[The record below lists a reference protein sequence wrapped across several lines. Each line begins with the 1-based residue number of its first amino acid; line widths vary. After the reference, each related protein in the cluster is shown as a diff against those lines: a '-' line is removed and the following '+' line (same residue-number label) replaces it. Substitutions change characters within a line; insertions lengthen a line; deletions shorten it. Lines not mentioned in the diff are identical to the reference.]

1 MLAISFETQKAYPYA
16 KLALL
21 GIQYGISHAAL
32 NFDKGLF
39 LPHVKR
45 GNRKQY
51 DHFRH
56 HENIVIDE
64 DACPPYRQV
73 MGPTMIDIILVAIL
87 MNKGDPPM
95 NRMPVMFSILSGAH

>member
-1 MLAISFETQKAYPYA
+1 MLALSFEIQKAYPYA

-21 GIQYGISHAAL
+21 GIQYGISHTAL
-32 NFDKGLF
+32 DFDDGLF
-39 LPHVKR
+39 LPHMER
-45 GNRKQY
+45 GYCKQY
-51 DHFRH
+51 NHLRH

-64 DACPPYRQV
+64 DARPPYRQV
-73 MGPTMIDIILVAIL
+73 MSPTMIDIILVAIL